1 MAAFQAMINRSI
13 PHSRYR
19 ALDAFHR
26 IDLLSGPKAISRTCA
41 RHGHHT
47 AAQLTRNMTTNPIR
61 FAALPRANGQSI
73 VGTRTLSAIQ
83 SPSLLSRAS
92 NPSFRYGMLKNSG
105 LSSAMRQHKHRH
117 PFQMAYLSPNIGSIA
132 YFSGQN
138 NLTPRP
144 PPNQRSLGSLVGMAG
159 TGALVLFGKTKYVL
173 AALKLTKLAPLGS
186 MLLTVGTY
194 SMFFGLPYAAGMV
207 GLILV
212 HEVGHAAVMHYR
224 GVPFSPMVFVPFMG
238 AVIATKKLPRDAWE
252 DALIAFGGPV
262 LGSLGAGAVG
272 LAGHATD
279 SQLLIALAD
288 FGLMINLFNLLPLGS
303 MDGGRIAGALSP
315 YMSVA
320 GVAMG
325 SGLAYTGAI
334 QNPIFYLIL
343 LSGGYQTF
351 QRFYNPGAMPP
362 NYYAITPMQR
372 AALGLGYI
380 GLISSLALAMDLN
393 GRYKKSPEVLKREME
408 LEKTWD
414 MR

>member
-1 MAAFQAMINRSI
+1 MASSRNTSNTQLYTTLQMQMRPFSLVTSASYLGRSNL
-13 PHSRYR
+13 PS
-19 ALDAFHR
+19 
-26 IDLLSGPKAISRTCA
+26 IDSASSGSGPLNNF
-41 RHGHHT
+41 G
-47 AAQLTRNMTTNPIR
+47 
-61 FAALPRANGQSI
+61 
-73 VGTRTLSAIQ
+73 
-83 SPSLLSRAS
+83 SLMV
-92 NPSFRYGMLKNSG
+92 YQ
-105 LSSAMRQHKHRH
+105 QHKKH
-117 PFQMAYLSPNIGSIA
+117 PTNGMPCLSKNGGSIA
-132 YFSGQN
+132 SFSRQSRP
-138 NLTPRP
+138 PRP
-144 PPNQRSLGSLVGMAG
+144 PPNNRSIGNAAGMIG

-186 MLLTVGTY
+186 MILTIGTY

-212 HEVGHAAVMHYR
+212 HEIGHAAVMHQR
-224 GVPFSPMVFVPFMG
+224 GVPFSPMVFIPFMG
-238 AVIATKKLPRDAWE
+238 AVIATKELPRDAWE

-320 GVAMG
+320 GVGMG
-325 SGLAYTGAI
+325 TGLAYTGAI
-334 QNPIFYLIL
+334 HNPIFYLIL
-343 LSGGYQTF
+343 LSGGYQSF

-362 NYYAITPMQR
+362 NYYAISSVQR
-372 AALGLGYI
+372 ATLGLGYI
-380 GLISSLALAMDLN
+380 GLISGLALAMDLN
-393 GRYKKSPEVLKREME
+393 GRYKKSPEVLQRERE
-408 LEKTWD
+408 FEKTWD